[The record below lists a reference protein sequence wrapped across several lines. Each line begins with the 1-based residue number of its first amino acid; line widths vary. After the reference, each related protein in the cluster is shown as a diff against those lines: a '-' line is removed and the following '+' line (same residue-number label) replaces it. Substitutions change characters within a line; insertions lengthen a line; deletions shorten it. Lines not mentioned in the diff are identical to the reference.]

1 MKGISSRE
9 IIAWIDRYLADPRL
23 DAETQLRKRWGW
35 IWMVVT
41 CVFVVITSFVE
52 LVVLKLWPIWWFG
65 LVFWAGYS
73 IGFPLYR
80 RMKRFDLVIN
90 ILFTVFIVAALFAML
105 QTGGITTS
113 LGFIFIGMNCAM
125 GSMLAGNLRWTIGM
139 FVTYCTTI
147 IILGLFQSS
156 LTTPE
161 YITPRINTLSF
172 VGLTVWINA
181 CILLIVILFMKDK
194 SRYEKSEAE
203 KLRKI
208 DEAKTKLFTNV
219 SHEFRTPLTVIQGI
233 AEQMEQHPEKWIQN
247 GPEKIKAQSQL
258 LLRLVNQM
266 LNIAKIEAD
275 EMHLELIH
283 GDICKFIRYVAAT
296 FQSLADTMK
305 VELIQSRQEVPI
317 YTDYDPD
324 KLMHVLSNL
333 LSNAIK
339 FTPPGGIVSLT
350 VSKTFENGKEV
361 VLISVRDTG
370 RGIPEA
376 SVGKIFERF
385 YQVPNKHDQTPGT
398 GLGLAV
404 THELIKLMNG
414 RISVESQEGKGS
426 EFTVLIPISRAAKKV
441 ADHGISMISSETAHP
456 EITKTR
462 IEDKTD
468 ETDQKSAEKPVL
480 LIVEDNKDVV
490 EYLQAILQKEYNIE
504 LAPNGKAGLK
514 KALEII
520 PDIILSDI
528 MMPLMDGFEMLEKLK
543 ADIRTDHI
551 PVVILTA
558 RGDFDSKLAG
568 LSIGADHYLIKP
580 FNEKELL
587 LKLSNLLELRKKM
600 QNHFGTLPFQSPNE
614 TSEFKPECEFIERI
628 NALIEQEMGNEDFG
642 INDICFSMNMSR
654 AQLYRKFSAI
664 TNNSIGRYLRS
675 FRLHKAKELLEKQ
688 GKNVTEAAFETG
700 FRNLSHFSTC
710 FHEEFGFSPNK
721 LVR

>member
-1 MKGISSRE
+1 MKYVSTKD
-9 IIAWIDRYLADPRL
+9 IIVRIDRYLADPRL
-23 DAETQLRKRWGW
+23 DAETQLRKRWAW

-41 CVFVVITSFVE
+41 CVFVAITSFVE
-52 LVVLKLWPIWWFG
+52 LVILKLWPIWWFG
-65 LVFWAGYS
+65 FIFWAGYL

-105 QTGGITTS
+105 QTGGISTS

-139 FVTYCTTI
+139 FVTYCVTI

-161 YITPRINTLSF
+161 YITPRVNTLSF

-233 AEQMEQHPEKWIQN
+233 AEQMEQHPEKWMQS
-247 GPEKIKAQSQL
+247 GPGKIKMQSQL

-283 GDICKFIRYVAAT
+283 GDICRFIRYVAGT
-296 FQSLADTMK
+296 FQSLADSMK
-305 VELIQSRQEVPI
+305 VELILNQQEDPI

-339 FTPPGGIVSLT
+339 FTPPGGLVCLEVSIAPE
-350 VSKTFENGKEV
+350 KNKEV
-361 VLISVRDTG
+361 ILISVRDTG

-376 SVGKIFERF
+376 SVSKIFERF
-385 YQVPNKHDQTPGT
+385 YQVPDKHDQTSGT

-404 THELIKLMNG
+404 TYELIKLMNG
-414 RISVESQEGKGS
+414 KISVESREGKGS
-426 EFTVLIPISRAAKKV
+426 VFTVLLPVSKTAEKA
-441 ADHGISMISSETAHP
+441 ADHGVSMISSETAHAG
-456 EITKTR
+456 ITKAKADDRTY
-462 IEDKTD
+462 DTD
-468 ETDQKSAEKPVL
+468 TIQAEKPVL

-490 EYLQAILQKEYNIE
+490 EYLQTILQKEYNLEI
-504 LAPNGKAGLK
+504 APNGEAGYEKAM
-514 KALEII
+514 EII
-520 PDIILSDI
+520 PDIILSDV

-558 RGDFDSKLAG
+558 RGDFNSKLAG
-568 LSIGADHYLIKP
+568 LAIGADHYLIKP
-580 FNEKELL
+580 FNEKELR
-587 LKLSNLLELRKKM
+587 LKLGNLLELRRKM
-600 QNHFGTLPFQSPNE
+600 QKHFGTLPFQPQDENS
-614 TSEFKPECEFIERI
+614 SFKPEGLFIKRI
-628 NALIEQEMGNEDFG
+628 NALIEKEMGNEDFG

-664 TNNSIGRYLRS
+664 TNNSIGKYLRS
-675 FRLHKAKELLEKQ
+675 FRLYKAKELLENQ
-688 GKNVTEAAFETG
+688 GKNVTETAFETG
-700 FRNLSHFSTC
+700 FKNLSHFSTC